1 MAACAHCEADTELY
15 NGGVPICL
23 KCAVEREANSNKNHV
38 AGVRAV
44 LARALTD
51 ATLRRESASME
62 FNAVTADIP
71 SSIPQPDGTQRIQNV
86 SRALTATRNEMMRAH
101 NRLNDYLSRG
111 IVPEDLKRS
120 D

>member
-1 MAACAHCEADTELY
+1 MAVCAHCEADTELY

-23 KCAVEREANSNKNHV
+23 KCADEREANSNKDHV
-38 AGVRAV
+38 AGVRGV

-51 ATLRRESASME
+51 ATLRAESANVE
-62 FNAVTADIP
+62 FNAATADIP
-71 SSIPQPDGTQRIQNV
+71 SSIPQPDGVQHIHNA
-86 SRALTATRNEMMRAH
+86 SRALTAARNEMMRAH